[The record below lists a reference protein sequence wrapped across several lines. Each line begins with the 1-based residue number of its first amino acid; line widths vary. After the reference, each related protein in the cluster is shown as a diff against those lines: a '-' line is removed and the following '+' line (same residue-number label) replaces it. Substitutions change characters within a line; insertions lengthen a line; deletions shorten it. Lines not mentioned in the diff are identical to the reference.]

1 MKQIITVTFKD
12 GKTVTSPYKD
22 LVIGETNIDITY
34 PEDDKER
41 VFGGD
46 IILKKVKEIKIT

>member
-1 MKQIITVTFKD
+1 MKHIITVTYKD
-12 GKTVTSPYKD
+12 GKTVTSPYKS

-34 PEDDKER
+34 PPDTKR

-46 IILKKVKEIKIT
+46 VQLKKVKEINIK